1 MKLSDILAENA
12 HPTDVSDYTSFWNS
26 LNSTIERQKENPV
39 NIIIKKIFGR
49 NSVKAVVVDSEGAEK
64 SSKKILRLNKVC
76 SEIMEI

>member
-39 NIIIKKIFGR
+39 NIIIKKIFWQKFCKSCR
-49 NSVKAVVVDSEGAEK
+49 SRFRRCRK
-64 SSKKILRLNKVC
+64 SSKKFFV
-76 SEIMEI
+76 